1 MSACDVRSPLLG
13 VVTGREGPADLGFPG
28 MRQLRYAGP
37 GEDAAHVVVE
47 ALDGSD
53 RYTLVLDDALRTAAR
68 QELPR
73 PGQTDDEPVTLS
85 PRDIQTRVRAGA
97 SPESIAE
104 EADLPLD
111 KVMRFAFPVL
121 QERVRVADE
130 ARRARARRTTPTGEM
145 AVFGEVVDA
154 RLAAHEVDPAD
165 VAWDAFRRL
174 DGQWTVTAGWRETS
188 SDTDRFAQWSFALA
202 SRVISPLDEIAGDLL
217 SDRPLRPVGLDED
230 DEPEDVGTVGGPY
243 EDAVLADPRQ
253 PTGPIPG
260 GLRLAPPPTAEPAHA
275 GAPTEGPPPEPSP
288 PAAHVDPFEGAA
300 WPADPTPRG
309 LGSFFDRPTSRTAS
323 AAPPPVEA
331 AATTVD
337 PAEPLLPF
345 AFETPDANA
354 PAGRRFRGRHEQDGE
369 PDPDTADAK
378 AARARIPSWDDIL
391 LGVRRRTD

>member
-1 MSACDVRSPLLG
+1 
-13 VVTGREGPADLGFPG
+13 

-73 PGQTDDEPVTLS
+73 LGQTDDEPVTLS

-188 SDTDRFAQWSFALA
+188 SPGRAEGGDRFAQWSFALA

-217 SDRPLRPVGLDED
+217 SDRPLRPLGLDED
-230 DEPEDVGTVGGPY
+230 DHQIG
-243 EDAVLADPRQ
+243 R
-253 PTGPIPG
+253 
-260 GLRLAPPPTAEPAHA
+260 
-275 GAPTEGPPPEPSP
+275 
-288 PAAHVDPFEGAA
+288 AHV
-300 WPADPTPRG
+300 
-309 LGSFFDRPTSRTAS
+309 
-323 AAPPPVEA
+323 
-331 AATTVD
+331 
-337 PAEPLLPF
+337 
-345 AFETPDANA
+345 
-354 PAGRRFRGRHEQDGE
+354 
-369 PDPDTADAK
+369 
-378 AARARIPSWDDIL
+378 
-391 LGVRRRTD
+391 